1 MRYFSYCFISIND
14 ILLVVICHSSPVV
27 SGFSGNEFNSRAL
40 FCFSLFFVM
49 FYLVSAYLDGARLYL

>member
-1 MRYFSYCFISIND
+1 MRYFSYCFISINN
-14 ILLVVICHSSPVV
+14 ILLVVICYSSLVV

-49 FYLVSAYLDGARLYL
+49 FYLVRGV